1 MSESRKIVSIYKD
14 VDFEVV
20 KEEVPEAC
28 FFHCYVTNFNKT
40 VLKRMREVWESIKRE
55 AYAEGWPQIHSYTPN
70 PKFAMLL
77 PGAKKVNEF
86 EAEGQHFEV
95 IRWEL
100 E

>member
-1 MSESRKIVSIYKD
+1 MSEIETVYKD
-14 VDFEVV
+14 EDFEVV
-20 KEEVPEAC
+20 KEIAYGIC
-28 FFHCYVTNFNKT
+28 FYHCYVNKFNKT
-40 VLKRMREVWESIKRE
+40 ILKKMKGVWEEVKKGAAE
-55 AYAEGWPQIHSYTPN
+55 EGWPQIHSYTPN